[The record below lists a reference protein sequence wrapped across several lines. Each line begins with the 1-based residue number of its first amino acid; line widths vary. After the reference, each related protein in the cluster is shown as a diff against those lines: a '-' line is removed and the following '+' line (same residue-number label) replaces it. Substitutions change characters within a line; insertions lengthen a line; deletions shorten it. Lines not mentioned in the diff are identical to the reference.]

1 MHFKKVFVIFS
12 FIAIA
17 IAFGYNNASDKNQTQ
32 NAEEVLKNIFTL
44 VKINNFQDALN
55 DVAISSGSKETL
67 VWNGINRDNKGEVN
81 TGKRLLRRIQKY
93 LRLSDEYKIKSSSK
107 SGNNVRITVDFIS
120 KGRTISVAFEFIN
133 LQGKYYLIDID

>member
-1 MHFKKVFVIFS
+1 
-12 FIAIA
+12 
-17 IAFGYNNASDKNQTQ
+17 
-32 NAEEVLKNIFTL
+32 L